1 MSAASTSTST
11 STATSAADR
20 PLSATPRTTATR
32 ARERVLDD
40 RSALH
45 AVLGRALVA
54 HVGLS
59 LPDHPVVLPMAVA
72 LDLEGP
78 DEGGTL
84 YLHGSVGSGWLR
96 RIAGATV
103 CVTVTELDGLVL
115 ARSAMHHSM
124 NYRCAVVLGA
134 ARVVEDADERG
145 RALHR
150 VVDQVVP
157 GRASTLREHTRRE
170 LAATLVV
177 AVPLAEASLKVRS
190 GGPVDDPADEDP
202 AVWSG
207 HVPLQTVA
215 GEPVT
220 APGVS
225 VAAPADVTR
234 RAADLAGPVGAS
246 MS

>member
-1 MSAASTSTST
+1 MSLSSPV
-11 STATSAADR
+11 DR
-20 PLSATPRTTATR
+20 PLSPTPRTTATR
-32 ARERVLDD
+32 ARERMRED

-45 AVLGRALVA
+45 EVLGRALVA

-72 LDLEGP
+72 LDADGP

-96 RIAGATV
+96 RIDGATV
-103 CVTVTELDGLVL
+103 CVTVTELDALVL

-124 NYRCAVVLGA
+124 NYRCAVVIGT
-134 ARVVEDADERG
+134 ARVVEDELERT

-157 GRASTLREHTRRE
+157 GRASTLRAHTRRE
-170 LAATLVV
+170 LAATMVV
-177 AVPLAEASLKVRS
+177 AVPLAEASLKTRS
-190 GGPVDDPADEDP
+190 GGPNDDPADEDP

-207 HVPLQTVA
+207 HVPLRVVA
-215 GEPVT
+215 GAPVT
-220 APGVS
+220 APGVD
-225 VAAPADVTR
+225 VPAPLDVTR
-234 RAADLAGPVGAS
+234 RVADLAGSPGPA

>member
-1 MSAASTSTST
+1 MTHRTGHA
-11 STATSAADR
+11 R
-20 PLSATPRTTATR
+20 PLSATARTTATR
-32 ARERVLDD
+32 SRERMQDD

-45 AVLGRALVA
+45 AVLGQALVG

-59 LPDHPVVLPMAVA
+59 LPDHPVVMPMAVA
-72 LDLEGP
+72 LDVDGP
-78 DEGGTL
+78 DLGGTL

-96 RIAGATV
+96 EIAGATV
-103 CVTVTELDGLVL
+103 CVTVTELDALVL

-124 NYRCAVVLGA
+124 NFRCAVVIGR
-134 ARVVEDADERG
+134 ARLVDDDDERA
-145 RALHR
+145 RALDR

-157 GRASTLREHTRRE
+157 GRASTLRPHTRRE

-190 GGPVDDPADEDP
+190 GGPNDDPADDDA

-207 HVPLQTVA
+207 HVPLRTVA
-215 GEPVT
+215 DAAVS
-220 APGVS
+220 APGVEA
-225 VAAPADVTR
+225 VTPDDVLR
-234 RAADLAGPVGAS
+234 RVADLAGPTVA